1 MRLSATG
8 WPDIDGKLAQQNI
21 IGSAVRRIL
30 QLFMPLRGLPAGHHC
45 QPMKLIPIGDRS
57 GIVE

>member
-30 QLFMPLRGLPAGHHC
+30 QLFMPLRGDFP
-45 QPMKLIPIGDRS
+45 Q
-57 GIVE
+57 GITVSP